1 MKTRLQKIHQNILV
15 IHTETMERTTIH
27 TVIKAIHTEAIREV
41 SMAIRMANP
50 YGNPYG
56 NAGQNNGNPYGGSG
70 QNNQYSYNSNPYTNG
85 QTGPQVGPNGK
96 KLGVGFGVAS
106 LVLGIISLLCF
117 CSGVNVILAILAI
130 VFGVIQIVTC
140 EKKGMAIGG
149 IATAVISV
157 VLLVITWGLLFSNAA
172 FMDMMQE
179 EMQNDF
185 EDDEDM
191 QQFFEQYGID
201 MNGEDDTL

>member
-1 MKTRLQKIHQNILV
+1 MFEDETEQN
-15 IHTETMERTTIH
+15 TAGNSGNPYGGQQDYRQ
-27 TVIKAIHTEAIREV
+27 
-41 SMAIRMANP
+41 SNP

-149 IATAVISV
+149 IVTAAISV

-179 EMQNDF
+179 EMQNNF

>member
-1 MKTRLQKIHQNILV
+1 MDNNEHMFEDETEQNTAGTSGNPYGGQQDYRQSNPYGSNQGSV
-15 IHTETMERTTIH
+15 NG
-27 TVIKAIHTEAIREV
+27 
-41 SMAIRMANP
+41 NP